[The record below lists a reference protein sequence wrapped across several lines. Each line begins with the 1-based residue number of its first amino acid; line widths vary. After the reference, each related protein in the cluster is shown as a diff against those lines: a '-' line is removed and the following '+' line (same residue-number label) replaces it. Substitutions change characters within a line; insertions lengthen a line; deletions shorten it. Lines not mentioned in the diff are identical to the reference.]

1 MNFDDLNER
10 NFLLYAMK
18 HYDNPHCVDIEEFD
32 DDLRKIRY
40 IKRLLNQYM
49 TDGILKERLILN
61 HLIVFYNVFPPRVAT
76 RILFQ
81 KMEEELWPTLKTFL
95 IYLSYMPEDK
105 IESVNGQSIRTT
117 DIGMDQTVINKL
129 RDFDRE

>member
-1 MNFDDLNER
+1 MTFDDLNER

-18 HYDNPHCVDIEEFD
+18 YYDNPHCVDVEEFN

-40 IKRLLNQYM
+40 IKRLLNQYI
-49 TDGILKERLILN
+49 TEGNLKERLVLN

-81 KMEEELWPTLKTFL
+81 KMEEELWPILKTFL
-95 IYLSYMPEDK
+95 IYLSYMPEDR

-117 DIGMDQTVINKL
+117 DIGMDQAVIDKL
-129 RDFDRE
+129 REFDKE